1 MSVGIAASQPL
12 LPFGSL
18 GIGVSES
25 GGHLGVGAGA
35 GAGPH
40 RPSTLEAS
48 RAQASFMS
56 RKRSDELALA
66 NMVIAGFHPFA
77 GAPREVVDEEEM
89 EGRRDGGRACNA
101 LELAIVTESKR
112 FVSVSGP
119 SCSPRSCD
127 GT

>member
-1 MSVGIAASQPL
+1 MNVGIIPPSTPLALGHGGAAAIEGQ
-12 LPFGSL
+12 
-18 GIGVSES
+18 
-25 GGHLGVGAGA
+25 GG
-35 GAGPH
+35 PN
-40 RPSTLEAS
+40 RPSTLESS

-66 NMVIAGFHPFA
+66 NMLIAGFHPFA

-112 FVSVSGP
+112 FVSVSR
-119 SCSPRSCD
+119 SMSSPAKAKSS
-127 GT
+127 